1 MKWIMGFYQFKDSNT
16 NEEWE
21 DMMSIASKD
30 EYLKANPH
38 IKQVPTGFTIVTG
51 VGDNRQKGQS
61 DGFKE
66 VLSKI
71 GEKFPGSPL
80 SDEYVTKSNK
90 EVKTAQVHKKHI
102 DAGVKKELA
111 KREKDRDA
119 DKMAAAAKHDVDT
132 LSSQTVEQRKAYGK
146 EE

>member
-1 MKWIMGFYQFKDSNT
+1 MPTYQFRDSNT

-21 DMMSIASKD
+21 DMMSISAKD
-30 EYLKANPH
+30 EYLKSNPH

-71 GEKFPGSPL
+71 GEKYPGSAL
-80 SDEYVTKSNK
+80 SDEYVKKTNK
-90 EVKTAQVHKKHI
+90 EVKTAQIHKKHI

-119 DKMAAAAKHDVDT
+119 DKMESTLSHDADT
-132 LSSQTVEQRKAYGK
+132 LSSQTVEQRKAYG
-146 EE
+146 EEE

>member
-1 MKWIMGFYQFKDSNT
+1 MGFYQFRDSNT

-30 EYLKANPH
+30 DFLKANPH
-38 IKQVPTGFTIVTG
+38 IHQVPTGFTIVTG
-51 VGDNRQKGQS
+51 IGDNRQKGQS
-61 DGFKE
+61 EGFKE

-71 GEKFPGSPL
+71 GEKFPNSPL
-80 SDEYVTKSNK
+80 ADEYVKKSNK
-90 EVKTAQVHKKHI
+90 EVITSNIHKKHVA
-102 DAGVKKELA
+102 AGVKKELA

-119 DKMAAAAKHDVDT
+119 DKMTSTIKHDVDT
-132 LSSQTVEQRKAYGK
+132 LSSQTVEQRVGHGGPR

>member
-1 MKWIMGFYQFKDSNT
+1 MGFYQFRDSNT
-16 NEEWE
+16 EEQWE

-38 IKQVPTGFTIVTG
+38 ITQVPTGFTIVTG

-61 DGFKE
+61 AGFKE

-80 SDEYVTKSNK
+80 ADEYVTKSIK
-90 EVKTAQVHKKHI
+90 EVKTSEIHKKHVA
-102 DAGVKKELA
+102 AGVKKELA

-119 DKMAAAAKHDVDT
+119 DKMASTVRHDVDT
-132 LSSQTVEQRKAYGK
+132 LSSQTVEQRIGHGGEK
-146 EE
+146 ED

>member
-1 MKWIMGFYQFKDSNT
+1 MGFYQFKDSNT

-38 IKQVPTGFTIVTG
+38 ITQVPTGFTIVTG

-71 GEKFPGSPL
+71 GEKFPNSPL
-80 SDEYVTKSNK
+80 ADEYVKKSNK
-90 EVKTAQVHKKHI
+90 EVKTAQIHKKHVDI
-102 DAGVKKELA
+102 GVKKELA

-119 DKMAAAAKHDVDT
+119 DKMASTVRHDVDT
-132 LSSQTVEQRKAYGK
+132 LSSQTVEQRIGHGG
-146 EE
+146 ERED

>member
-1 MKWIMGFYQFKDSNT
+1 
-16 NEEWE
+16 
-21 DMMSIASKD
+21 MSIASKD

-38 IKQVPTGFTIVTG
+38 ITQVPTGFTIVTG

-71 GEKFPGSPL
+71 GEKFPNSPL
-80 SDEYVTKSNK
+80 ADEYVKKSNK
-90 EVKTAQVHKKHI
+90 EVKTAQIHKKHVDI
-102 DAGVKKELA
+102 GVKKELA

-119 DKMAAAAKHDVDT
+119 DKMASTVRHDVDT
-132 LSSQTVEQRKAYGK
+132 LSSQTVEQRIGHGG
-146 EE
+146 ERED